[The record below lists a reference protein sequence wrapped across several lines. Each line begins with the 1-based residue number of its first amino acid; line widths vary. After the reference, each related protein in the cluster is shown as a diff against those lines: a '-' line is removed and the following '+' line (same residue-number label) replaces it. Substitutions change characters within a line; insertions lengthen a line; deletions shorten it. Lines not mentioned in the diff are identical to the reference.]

1 MSDKAVITCALNGVL
16 TDPKQHHVPV
26 TPEEMAREARA
37 AFNAGASVMHIHLR
51 QQAPNKGH
59 LPSWEV
65 SVSREI
71 QQAIREACPG
81 VIINHTTG
89 TSGPN
94 YSGALDCVRETRPEM
109 AACNAGSLN
118 YLKVKSDNTW
128 AWPPMMFDNAVEK
141 IADYLEVMKGSETIP
156 EFECFDVGI
165 VRCVGM
171 YRQTGMY
178 SGPLEYNFVM
188 GVASGMP
195 ADPEL
200 LPILLK
206 LKLPEAHWQV
216 TAIGRAEIWP
226 LHQRCADLGG
236 HLRTGLEDTFY
247 QPDGA
252 KVTSNGQLIETHRS
266 LRAPRRPRDRQSR
279 RSTADFRHQALNVNV
294 RRHCERSEAIHVRSQ
309 DGMDCFVASLL
320 AMTVE
325 RRTMHERSD
334 CNRRRAGSGPHRPG
348 GDRRSV
354 ETRGAALSRSSSGD
368 RRRAARD
375 LHRDRARRQSLR
387 QLSGRARI
395 EAGREDFDHL
405 QQFG

>member
-1 MSDKAVITCALNGVL
+1 MDGIYKQGGSMSDKAVITCALNGVL

-26 TPEEMAREARA
+26 TPKEMASEAKA
-37 AFNAGASVMHIHLR
+37 AFDAGASVMHIHLR
-51 QQAPNKGH
+51 QQAPGSGH
-59 LPSWEV
+59 LPSWDV

-94 YSGALDCVRETRPEM
+94 YQGALECVRQTRPEM

-141 IADYLEVMKGSETIP
+141 VQDYLDVMKEVDTVP

-206 LKLPEAHWQV
+206 LKAPEAHWQV

-247 QPDGA
+247 RPDGS
-252 KVTSNGQLIETHRS
+252 KVKSNGQLIE
-266 LRAPRRPRDRQSR
+266 AI
-279 RSTADFRHQALNVNV
+279 ADCA
-294 RRHCERSEAIHVRSQ
+294 
-309 DGMDCFVASLL
+309 
-320 AMTVE
+320 
-325 RRTMHERSD
+325 
-334 CNRRRAGSGPHRPG
+334 RRAGREIASPA
-348 GDRRSV
+348 
-354 ETRGAALSRSSSGD
+354 E
-368 RRRAARD
+368 
-375 LHRDRARRQSLR
+375 ARR
-387 QLSGRARI
+387 I
-395 EAGREDFDHL
+395 
-405 QQFG
+405 FGIKH

>member
-16 TDPKQHHVPV
+16 TDPKQHNVPV
-26 TPEEMAREARA
+26 TPEQMAREAKA
-37 AFNAGASVMHIHLR
+37 AFNAGASIMHIHLR
-51 QQAPNKGH
+51 QQEPGKGH
-59 LPSWEV
+59 LPSWDVAV
-65 SVSREI
+65 SKEI

-94 YSGALDCVRETRPEM
+94 YSGALDCVRETRPEI

-141 IADYLEVMKGSETIP
+141 VQEYLDTMKVAETIP

-178 SGPLEYNFVM
+178 AGPLEYNFVM

-206 LKLPEAHWQV
+206 LKLAGHRDRSRRNLAAAPALRRFGRPSAHR
-216 TAIGRAEIWP
+216 AGGYLLSGRWRQGD
-226 LHQRCADLGG
+226 LQRSTDRSDRGLCAQGW
-236 HLRTGLEDTFY
+236 
-247 QPDGA
+247 
-252 KVTSNGQLIETHRS
+252 
-266 LRAPRRPRDRQSR
+266 PRDREPGGS
-279 RSTADFRHQALNVNV
+279 AKDFWGQALVPP
-294 RRHCERSEAIHVRSQ
+294 RHCERSEAIHLAAQRKNGLLRRFAPRN
-309 DGMDCFVASLL
+309 DGVLGTTCRVQNA
-320 AMTVE
+320 
-325 RRTMHERSD
+325 
-334 CNRRRAGSGPHRPG
+334 
-348 GDRRSV
+348 
-354 ETRGAALSRSSSGD
+354 
-368 RRRAARD
+368 
-375 LHRDRARRQSLR
+375 
-387 QLSGRARI
+387 
-395 EAGREDFDHL
+395 
-405 QQFG
+405 